1 MCALWPRIRFTR
13 HAPAGSRANP
23 FVVKVEK
30 QKQKQKKTNTFD
42 ERRKE
47 EREMTIF
54 RPFYFGFRVVCCRL
68 MMLAVLLHIFP
79 RVVCTLYTDTTL
91 VGRPVL
97 L

>member
-1 MCALWPRIRFTR
+1 
-13 HAPAGSRANP
+13 
-23 FVVKVEK
+23 
-30 QKQKQKKTNTFD
+30 
-42 ERRKE
+42 
-47 EREMTIF
+47 MTIF